1 MYKVYA
7 SILGILITLMLSI
20 NGILAGNI
28 GSLSTLPIIH
38 MAGLL
43 TVSIWLFFVKE
54 KRTGEK
60 IPVYLN
66 FGGMLGIFLVL
77 MNNRCFESLGASLT
91 LSLGII
97 GQTIGS
103 ILADTIGVL
112 GMKKYPFNPK
122 KLIGLSLLF
131 LGIVIMTESWMGD
144 FLNMFFAFT
153 AGVFVVFSMILNSQ
167 LSLRIGTFHG
177 VRRNYIVGLI
187 CSVIVFQFSDSSVYT
202 VFESIKI
209 INPLYLIGGGF
220 IGVLVVAGSNRVL
233 PKIPVIYTTL
243 LIYGGQAVAG
253 IIIDYIMS
261 GELSLKKIMGTMVI
275 ITGFFVNMILERDRG
290 KPVKISPF
298 M

>member
-38 MAGLL
+38 IAGLL